1 MTREVYGRNGDKVV
15 VLDVRDIFGGEY
27 SVEVLDGCGYYSVYT
42 SSSLEKC
49 IAKAKRLAEN

>member
-15 VLDVRDIFGGEY
+15 VLDVRDICGGEY
-27 SVEVLDGCGYYSVYT
+27 SVEVLNGCGYYSVYT

-49 IAKAKRLAEN
+49 IAKAKQMAEN